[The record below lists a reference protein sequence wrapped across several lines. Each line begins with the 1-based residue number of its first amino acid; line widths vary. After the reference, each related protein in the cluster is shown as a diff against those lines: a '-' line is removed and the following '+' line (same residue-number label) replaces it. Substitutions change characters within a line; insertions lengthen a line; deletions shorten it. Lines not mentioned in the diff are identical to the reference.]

1 MVAGTMIVPVM
12 DAIAKFLG
20 DSLSPVLITWGRFFF
35 QFLMMGAADL
45 AVGPVSSRNYRL
57 APTYRCRHRVHW
69 RLADYQT
76 RQ

>member
-35 QFLMMGAADL
+35 QFLMMGAAL
-45 AVGPVSSRNYRL
+45 LVLQGPPSLIPKRARIHALRGV
-57 APTYRCRHRVHW
+57 
-69 RLADYQT
+69 
-76 RQ
+76 